1 VATGV
6 QENRREKLRSP
17 STSPASVYNTRMSV
31 EPSVL
36 WWHWLA
42 FGLVL
47 IGAEL
52 IVPSF
57 TIVWFG
63 LAACLVGVLLFLVP
77 TRALGLQVFIWAAA
91 SAACTFFWFRYFK
104 PKMLDRTTS
113 GMSREAI
120 VGQTGMLLVGV
131 ASHLERGRIRFAVP
145 VLGAEEWDCISRDVL
160 RAGDYARVTGIE
172 GHVLNV
178 EKNPSHS

>member
-1 VATGV
+1 MYTLPMEPATPT
-6 QENRREKLRSP
+6 L
-17 STSPASVYNTRMSV
+17 
-31 EPSVL
+31 L

-47 IGAEL
+47 VGLEL
-52 IVPSF
+52 VVPSF

-63 LAACLVGVLLFLVP
+63 LGACLVGLILLAAPGTPLALQLLV
-77 TRALGLQVFIWAAA
+77 WAGA
-91 SAACTFFWFRYFK
+91 SCACTWFWFRYFK
-104 PKMLDRTTS
+104 PKMADRTTA

-120 VGQTGMLLVGV
+120 VGETGMILRGV
-131 ASHLERGRIRFAVP
+131 ATHLERGRIRFAVP

-172 GHVLNV
+172 GHVLTV
-178 EKNPSHS
+178 EKNPPHS

>member
-1 VATGV
+1 MDFATL
-6 QENRREKLRSP
+6 KI
-17 STSPASVYNTRMSV
+17 
-31 EPSVL
+31 L

-47 IGAEL
+47 VGLEL
-52 IVPSF
+52 VVPSF

-63 LAACLVGVLLFLVP
+63 LGACLVGLLLLVAP
-77 TRALGLQVFIWAAA
+77 ALPLGVQILIWAAA
-91 SAACTFFWFRYFK
+91 SAACTWFWFRYFK
-104 PKMLDRTTS
+104 PKMADRTTS
-113 GMSREAI
+113 GMSHEAI
-120 VGQTGMLLVGV
+120 LGETGMMLRGV
-131 ASHLERGRIRFAVP
+131 SSHLERGRIRFAVP

-178 EKNPSHS
+178 EKLPTNSPQSRE

>member
-1 VATGV
+1 MVL
-6 QENRREKLRSP
+6 LRIAFPLHTAS
-17 STSPASVYNTRMSV
+17 STACVYNESMSL
-31 EPSVL
+31 PATVL
-36 WWHWLA
+36 WWHWVA

-47 IGAEL
+47 VGAEL

-63 LAACLVGVLLFLVP
+63 LAACLVGLLLLLAP
-77 TRALGLQVFIWAAA
+77 AMPLALQVFIWAGA
-91 SAACTFFWFRYFK
+91 SAACTWFWFRYFK
-104 PKMLDRTTS
+104 PKMVDRTTS

-120 VGQTGMLLVGV
+120 VGQTGMMLVGV
-131 ASHLERGRIRFAVP
+131 SSNLDRGRIRFAVP
-145 VLGAEEWDCISRDVL
+145 VLGAEEWDCISRDPL

>member
-1 VATGV
+1 
-6 QENRREKLRSP
+6 
-17 STSPASVYNTRMSV
+17 MSG
-31 EPSVL
+31 EPTLL

-47 IGAEL
+47 VGAEL
-52 IVPSF
+52 VVPSF

-63 LAACLVGVLLFLVP
+63 LAACLVGVLLLLAPSTAARAAGVHLGRGVGRLHLVLVP
-77 TRALGLQVFIWAAA
+77 LLQAEDGRPHHLRDVP
-91 SAACTFFWFRYFK
+91 RG
-104 PKMLDRTTS
+104 DRRPDRDDA
-113 GMSREAI
+113 GR
-120 VGQTGMLLVGV
+120 GV
-131 ASHLERGRIRFAVP
+131 ASHLDRGRIRFAVP

>member
-1 VATGV
+1 MGVA
-6 QENRREKLRSP
+6 EIHL
-17 STSPASVYNTRMSV
+17 
-31 EPSVL
+31 L

-47 IGAEL
+47 VGAEL
-52 IVPSF
+52 VVPSF

-63 LAACLVGVLLFLVP
+63 LAACLVGILLLAVP
-77 TRALGLQVFIWAAA
+77 SLPLALQIFIWAAA
-91 SAACTFFWFRYFK
+91 SAACTLFWFRYFK
-104 PKMLDRTTS
+104 PKMADRTTS

-120 VGQTGMLLVGV
+120 VGQSGMMLVGV
-131 ASHLERGRIRFAVP
+131 ASHLDRGRIRFAVP

-160 RAGDYARVTGIE
+160 RTGDYARVTGIE

-178 EKNPSHS
+178 ERNPSHS

>member
-1 VATGV
+1 MT
-6 QENRREKLRSP
+6 
-17 STSPASVYNTRMSV
+17 MSV
-31 EPSVL
+31 ASTVL
-36 WWHWLA
+36 WWHWVA

-47 IGAEL
+47 VGAEL

-63 LAACLVGVLLFLVP
+63 LAACLVGGLLLLVP
-77 TRALGLQVFIWAAA
+77 SLPLGLQVFIWAAA
-91 SAACTFFWFRYFK
+91 AAACTFFWFRYFK
-104 PKMLDRTTS
+104 PKMVDRTTS
-113 GMSREAI
+113 GMSSEAI
-120 VGQTGMLLVGV
+120 VGQTGMMLRGV
-131 ASHLERGRIRFAVP
+131 SSHLDRGRIRFAVP